1 VRQAAGTQ
9 RLRSE
14 YFGYFGFFVAAEIF
28 SYESALGQTDQ
39 KVRTPHQSSSKL
51 NRKGLGPSARNQNH
65 NNNNK
70 IKQKILF
77 Y

>member
-39 KVRTPHQSSSKL
+39 KLRTPHQSSSKFDK
-51 NRKGLGPSARNQNH
+51 KGLDPSARNQIH

-70 IKQKILF
+70 IMHKILF